1 MSELAEYS
9 GAERRGA
16 GDPEIRGLGSLG
28 HARAGQL
35 TFLGDSRHRHLL
47 AGTRASAIV
56 LRAADGAACRLPA
69 LVCDDPYL
77 AFADISRLFRRD
89 HAPRP
94 GLHPSAVVAADAVV
108 GEDVAIA
115 AGSVVASGCRLGD
128 GTVIGPNCVLM
139 ENCRIGPACRLVARV
154 TLQRDVRLGRAVVI
168 HPGAVIGADGFGYA
182 NRAGRWVKIEQL
194 GGVDIGD
201 DVEIGANTT
210 IDRGAL
216 DATVIGNGVKIDNLV
231 QIGHNVRIGDDTAIA
246 GCVGIAGSAVIGRRC
261 MIGGH
266 SGIQGHVDIGDD
278 VVISGMTAVTKSI
291 PRAGRYT
298 SCLPHQPHREWLR
311 CASRH
316 RRLDELARRVG
327 ALEKEDAAGG
337 GERR

>member
-9 GAERRGA
+9 GAKRKGA
-16 GDPEIRGLGSLG
+16 ADPEIRGLGSLDRAG
-28 HARAGQL
+28 AGQL
-35 TFLGDSRHRHLL
+35 TFLGDSRRRHLL
-47 AGTRASAIV
+47 AKTRASAIV

-77 AFADISRLFRRD
+77 AFADISRLFRHED
-89 HAPRP
+89 ATRP
-94 GLHPSAVVAADAVV
+94 GIHPSAFVAADVV
-108 GEDVAIA
+108 LGEDVAVGVGSVIA
-115 AGSVVASGCRLGD
+115 AGCRIGD
-128 GTVIGPNCVLM
+128 GAVIGPNCTVM
-139 ENCRIGPACRLVARV
+139 ENCRVGAACRLVAQV
-154 TLQRDVRLGRAVVI
+154 TLQRDTRLGRAVVI

-216 DATVIGNGVKIDNLV
+216 DATVIGDGVKIDNLV

-246 GCVGIAGSAVIGRRC
+246 GCVGIAGSTVIGKRC

-266 SGIQGHVDIGDD
+266 SGIQGHVEIGDD
-278 VVISGMTAVTKSI
+278 VVISGMTTVTKSI
-291 PRAGRYT
+291 PKAGRYT

-311 CASRH
+311 NAARH
-316 RRLDELARRVG
+316 RHLGELARRVS
-327 ALEKEDAAGG
+327 ALEQGG
-337 GERR
+337 ATEEEEQ